1 MANLNDLLIVEM
13 SSSQLS
19 VAQSENKD
27 YILEGI
33 FGEIDSKNKNNR
45 IYTEDEYVPQI
56 QQLQDKIKSSK
67 LLGELDHPQQFDV
80 SLKNVSHIIEEL
92 YYDKENKQVKGKIRL
107 LDTDA
112 GRQAK
117 ALVDAGVPLQIS
129 SRAAGAV
136 ESNGKVKIK
145 QLFTYDLVADP
156 GFANAELKRVNE
168 SYGFDNESGLWI
180 YEMNG
185 EGAEAPEVAQEIT
198 ETNIETNNNKNM
210 AEFVKAEDFHKYSE
224 YLANE
229 IKGIKESIGATSED
243 NTLENVKSHNDHIV
257 ERVNTL
263 SEYVEYLA
271 GKLDESIQYS
281 EHVAEKADQGISYS
295 ESIAEKLDQ
304 GIQYSEHLAEAVGKV
319 KDFANYLAEQHNEGT
334 ETSKNLLSYVEY
346 LKENLQSVSEYAE
359 YIATQI
365 NENLV
370 TEEEVEETEE
380 VAEEEVEETEAT
392 EEGAHEEGEVEETEE
407 VAEEDEAG
415 EGAEEV
421 VEDDEVEEPGAEKE
435 EAEGGEEAGDNS
447 KEGDVEPGDSG
458 EPAEE
463 LEDETVK
470 SDAEVE
476 DKVEDESDEL
486 EDELVDGEEGAKEV
500 ADEVDET
507 EEVEETEEVAEEDE
521 AGEGAEEVV
530 EDEVSEEEADEN
542 AAAALA
548 AIELADKL
556 KDEET
561 DESEEVAE
569 EDEVEEGNA
578 FGAARAEAIAKGED
592 KFKVGEEEYDVEGV
606 DADDKENAEEYAEE
620 EGIKT
625 ENEEVTEEDEAGEGA
640 EEVVDEEEHEEVE
653 ESTLDTYK
661 KEISS
666 KLDALVEAA
675 QAKENEN
682 PSFFK
687 IVSGSTQEKYNALNE
702 DAKTEVRQ
710 RVAKRGFMTEG
721 EINAIVES
729 AEAVVEART
738 AEPFFITAA
747 PAEYKEKFEALT
759 EAKQNQIKA
768 QAKYHTLKTE
778 YQVRNFW
785 ETRDLREVK
794 VDLEKLAAVNE
805 SAVAEKKNEPLY
817 DVSNYAESLKKR
829 FKK

>member
-1 MANLNDLLIVEM
+1 MAKVNDLLIVEM

-19 VAQSENKD
+19 VASTEGKE
-27 YILEGI
+27 YVLEGI
-33 FGEIDSKNKNNR
+33 FGEIDTKNKNNR

-92 YYDKENKQVKGKIRL
+92 FYDKDNKHVKGKIRL

-185 EGAEAPEVAQEIT
+185 EKAEESTKEIT
-198 ETNIETNNNKNM
+198 TNINTEIKEKNM

-229 IKGIKESIGATSED
+229 MKSIKESIGAKNED
-243 NTLENVKSHNDHIV
+243 KTLEDVTSHNDHIV
-257 ERVNTL
+257 ESVNTL

-295 ESIAEKLDQ
+295 ENIAEKLDQ

-319 KDFANYLAEQHNEGT
+319 KDFANYVAEQANEGN
-334 ETSKNLLSYVEY
+334 ETNKNLLGYVEY
-346 LKENLQSVSEYAE
+346 LKENLQQVSEYTE

-370 TEEEVEETEE
+370 EEEVEDESGEPAEELEDETVKSDAEVKDEVDAAEVGEMPAEDEGEDGAKE
-380 VAEEEVEETEAT
+380 VAEEEEVAETEETN
-392 EEGAHEEGEVEETEE
+392 EETEE

-421 VEDDEVEEPGAEKE
+421 AEETEEVAETEEVTEEEDEEFHTEAEEVTEEEDEAEAPGAEKE
-435 EAEGGEEAGDNS
+435 EADVEEVGDNS
-447 KEGDVEPGDSG
+447 EEGDVDPAAEDGAG
-458 EPAEE
+458 QPAEE
-463 LEDETVK
+463 LEDETKDV
-470 SDAEVE
+470 SEVE
-476 DKVEDESDEL
+476 PEGETEEAEAGESDE
-486 EDELVDGEEGAKEV
+486 
-500 ADEVDET
+500 ET
-507 EEVEETEEVAEEDE
+507 E
-521 AGEGAEEVV
+521 
-530 EDEVSEEEADEN
+530 
-542 AAAALA
+542 
-548 AIELADKL
+548 
-556 KDEET
+556 
-561 DESEEVAE
+561 
-569 EDEVEEGNA
+569 
-578 FGAARAEAIAKGED
+578 GED
-592 KFKVGEEEYDVEGV
+592 
-606 DADDKENAEEYAEE
+606 
-620 EGIKT
+620 
-625 ENEEVTEEDEAGEGA
+625 GA
-640 EEVVDEEEHEEVE
+640 HDPL
-653 ESTLDTYK
+653 ESYK

-675 QAKENEN
+675 QVKENEN
-682 PSFFK
+682 PAFLNV
-687 IVSGSTQEKYNALNE
+687 VSGSIQEAYNALNE
-702 DAKTEVRQ
+702 DAKTEVRS
-710 RVAKRGFMTEG
+710 RVAKRAFMNEAQ
-721 EINAIVES
+721 ISAIIDS
-729 AEAVVEART
+729 ADAVVEAKNN
-738 AEPFFITAA
+738 EPFFMTAI
-747 PAEYKEKFEALT
+747 PAEYKEKFESLT
-759 EAKQNQIKA
+759 EGKQAQIKA
-768 QAKYHTLKTE
+768 QANYHTLNTE

-805 SAVAEKKNEPLY
+805 SVATEKKDEPLY
-817 DVSNYAESLKKR
+817 DVSNYAEGFKKR

>member
-1 MANLNDLLIVEM
+1 MAKVNDLLIVEM
-13 SSSQLS
+13 SSNQLS
-19 VAQSENKD
+19 VASSEGKE
-27 YILEGI
+27 YVLEGI
-33 FGEIDSKNKNNR
+33 FGEIDTKNKNNR

-92 YYDKENKQVKGKIRL
+92 FYDKDNKQVKGKIRL

-185 EGAEAPEVAQEIT
+185 EAPEATEEIT
-198 ETNIETNNNKNM
+198 TNTNTEIKEKNM

-224 YLANE
+224 YLAGE
-229 IKGIKESIGATSED
+229 IKSLKESIGAQSED

-257 ERVNTL
+257 ESVNTL

-271 GKLDESIQYS
+271 GKLDESIQYT
-281 EHVAEKADQGISYS
+281 EHVAEKADQGISYT
-295 ESIAEKLDQ
+295 ESVAEKLDQ
-304 GIQYSEHLAEAVGKV
+304 GIQYSEHLAESISTV
-319 KDFANYLAEQHNEGT
+319 KDFADQVAESNNASS
-334 ETSKNLLSYVEY
+334 ETAKNLLSYVEY

-359 YIATQI
+359 YIASSI

-370 TEEEVEETEE
+370 SEEDEIEEEVEDESGVPAEDLEDETVKSDAEVEDEVDAAEAGEMPAEDEGEDGAKEVAEEDEVEETEE
-380 VAEEEVEETEAT
+380 VVDEEEHEEVEET
-392 EEGAHEEGEVEETEE
+392 EETEE

-421 VEDDEVEEPGAEKE
+421 VD
-435 EAEGGEEAGDNS
+435 
-447 KEGDVEPGDSG
+447 
-458 EPAEE
+458 
-463 LEDETVK
+463 
-470 SDAEVE
+470 
-476 DKVEDESDEL
+476 
-486 EDELVDGEEGAKEV
+486 
-500 ADEVDET
+500 
-507 EEVEETEEVAEEDE
+507 
-521 AGEGAEEVV
+521 
-530 EDEVSEEEADEN
+530 
-542 AAAALA
+542 
-548 AIELADKL
+548 
-556 KDEET
+556 
-561 DESEEVAE
+561 
-569 EDEVEEGNA
+569 
-578 FGAARAEAIAKGED
+578 
-592 KFKVGEEEYDVEGV
+592 
-606 DADDKENAEEYAEE
+606 
-620 EGIKT
+620 
-625 ENEEVTEEDEAGEGA
+625 EEDEAGEGA
-640 EEVVDEEEHEEVE
+640 EEVVDEEEHEEAAE
-653 ESTLDTYK
+653 EAHHEEGEADESEEVTEDDEAEEPGQEKEEAEDDIEEVGDNSEEGDVDPKGDIGEPAEELEDETVKSDAQIEDETDEAEPGESDEEAEGEDGVHDPLESYK

-675 QAKENEN
+675 QVKENEN
-682 PSFFK
+682 PAFLK
-687 IVSGSTQEKYNALNE
+687 VVSSSTQEKYNALNE
-702 DAKTEVRQ
+702 DAKTEVRG
-710 RVAKRGFMTEG
+710 RVAKRAFMNESQITAIIE
-721 EINAIVES
+721 NAET
-729 AEAVVEART
+729 VVEARNS
-738 AEPFFITAA
+738 EPFFISAM
-747 PAEYKEKFEALT
+747 PAEYREKFEALT

-768 QAKYHTLKTE
+768 QANYHTLNTE

>member
-1 MANLNDLLIVEM
+1 MAKVNDLLIVEM

-19 VAQSENKD
+19 VASTDNKE
-27 YILEGI
+27 YVLEGI
-33 FGEIDSKNKNNR
+33 FGEIDTKNKNNR

-92 YYDKENKQVKGKIRL
+92 FYDKDNKHVKGKIRL

-180 YEMNG
+180 YEMNSDKSS
-185 EGAEAPEVAQEIT
+185 EDTKEIT
-198 ETNIETNNNKNM
+198 TTNINTEIKEKNM

-229 IKGIKESIGATSED
+229 IKSIKESIGAKNED

-257 ERVNTL
+257 ESVNTL

-295 ESIAEKLDQ
+295 ESVAEKLDQ

-319 KDFANYLAEQHNEGT
+319 KDFANYIAESHNEGA
-334 ETSKNLLSYVEY
+334 ETHKALLGYVEY
-346 LKENLQSVSEYAE
+346 LKENLQNVSEYTE

-370 TEEEVEETEE
+370 EETEETPEVEETEE
-380 VAEEEVEETEAT
+380 TPEVAETEETPEVT
-392 EEGAHEEGEVEETEE
+392 EEDEAGEGAEE

-421 VEDDEVEEPGAEKE
+421 AETSHEGGEGEEANEEEVTEEEDEEFHSESEEVTEEDDAEEPGAEKE
-435 EAEGGEEAGDNS
+435 EAEDEIDDIGDNS
-447 KEGDVEPGDSG
+447 EEGDVDPAAEDGAG
-458 EPAEE
+458 QPAEE

-476 DKVEDESDEL
+476 D
-486 EDELVDGEEGAKEV
+486 
-500 ADEVDET
+500 ET
-507 EEVEETEEVAEEDE
+507 EEAEP
-521 AGEGAEEVV
+521 GE
-530 EDEVSEEEADEN
+530 SEEEAE
-542 AAAALA
+542 
-548 AIELADKL
+548 
-556 KDEET
+556 
-561 DESEEVAE
+561 
-569 EDEVEEGNA
+569 
-578 FGAARAEAIAKGED
+578 GED
-592 KFKVGEEEYDVEGV
+592 
-606 DADDKENAEEYAEE
+606 
-620 EGIKT
+620 
-625 ENEEVTEEDEAGEGA
+625 GA
-640 EEVVDEEEHEEVE
+640 HDPL
-653 ESTLDTYK
+653 ESYK

-675 QAKENEN
+675 QVKENEKPAFLN
-682 PSFFK
+682 V
-687 IVSGSTQEKYNALNE
+687 VSSSVQEAYNALNE
-702 DAKTEVRQ
+702 DAKTEVRN
-710 RVAKRGFMTEG
+710 RVTKRAFMNEAQIG
-721 EINAIVES
+721 AIIENAN
-729 AEAVVEART
+729 AVVEARNE
-738 AEPFFITAA
+738 EPFFMSAA
-747 PAEYKEKFEALT
+747 PAEYKEKFESLT
-759 EAKQNQIKA
+759 EGKQNQIKA

-805 SAVAEKKNEPLY
+805 SAVTEKKDEPLY
-817 DVSNYAESLKKR
+817 DVSSYAEGLKKR